1 MGSEEDNWNKLV
13 GKIIDKLDEWNLL
26 DKSRETYTS
35 TIEDGYKGKDYVRY
49 IPIISQL
56 DDSQLEKLKTLN
68 QDSNVIFNKTLKLE
82 ERFNEEGIWLVVY

>member
-49 IPIISQL
+49 IPIVSQL

-82 ERFNEEGIWLVVY
+82 EKFNEEGIWLVVY

>member
-13 GKIIDKLDEWNLL
+13 GKIEDKLDEWNLL

-82 ERFNEEGIWLVVY
+82 EKFNEEGIWLVVY

>member
-35 TIEDGYKGKDYVRY
+35 TIEDGYEGKDYVRY

>member
-82 ERFNEEGIWLVVY
+82 EKFNEEGIWLVVY